1 VIFVAV
7 YGIYSRKSKF
17 TGKGESIENQL
28 ELCKRYIYNKYG
40 DNEIN
45 DNPDTDINIVLYED
59 EGYSGKN
66 TARPEF
72 QRMMADIRMRKLN
85 YVVCYRL
92 DRISRNVGDFAQTV
106 ENLEQYKVSFICIK
120 EQFDTTTPM
129 GKAMMNMAAVFA
141 QLERETIAERIR
153 DNMLHLAK
161 TGRWLG
167 GTTPLGFK
175 SEQVEKMTIEGK
187 IKTSFKLVPIQEEL
201 QIVEL
206 IFMTFLK
213 LSSVTGVES
222 YLIKNDIK
230 TRRNR
235 NFVPLTIKEI
245 LSNPVYCIA
254 DADIYE
260 YFEKHGCTIG
270 HEKSRFD
277 GRYGISAYNRTSS
290 EGKYQSKRPLNEWI
304 IAVGKHRGIIYSGD
318 WLTVQDILHKNR
330 MYTFKYNPKNKAS
343 LLSGLLYCKSCG
355 AQMRPRINSRSKADG
370 KGNRRFY
377 YMCEM
382 KRISNKMKCEI
393 ENLPGNALDVAIC
406 KRILEYGETGGR
418 INNKVTALKEQT
430 ANGESL
436 FRKEIE
442 FLKRQIRETETEIR
456 NLIGALGKSPSDSY
470 VYQYTEQQVKEL
482 HERITLYKR
491 ELVQKEK
498 DENQIV
504 DFDEQIQAM
513 LNVLTAFKSTYE
525 YAANEEKKQL
535 LHSMVE
541 RVEWDGEKIDVFMYD
556 VPLSRHQDNGTAYR
570 APY

>member
-28 ELCKRYIYNKYG
+28 ELCKRYIQNKYG
-40 DNEIN
+40 DNKIN
-45 DNPDTDINIVLYED
+45 DNPDTDINIVIYED

-120 EQFDTTTPM
+120 EQFDTATPM

-222 YLIKNDIK
+222 YLIKNDIQ

-277 GRYGISAYNRTSS
+277 GRYGVSAYNRTSS

-318 WLTVQDILHKNR
+318 WLTVQNILHKNR

-355 AQMRPRINSRSKADG
+355 AQMRPRINSRSKADD

-382 KRISNKMKCEI
+382 KRISNKIKCEN
-393 ENLPGNALDVAIC
+393 ENLPGNALDAAIC
-406 KRILEYGETGGR
+406 KRILEYGETGGK

-436 FRKEIE
+436 FRKEIK

-482 HERITLYKR
+482 HERITLHKQ
-491 ELVQKEK
+491 ELIQKEK
-498 DENQIV
+498 DENQVV

-525 YAANEEKKQL
+525 YAANEEKKKL

-541 RVEWDGEKIDVFMYD
+541 RVEWDGEKIDVFMYGE
-556 VPLSRHQDNGTAYR
+556 PLSRHQDNGTAYM